1 MRSVFAC
8 SLKLKANTVCDC
20 ILLSAFGLQPSA
32 VLLAACSPNLK
43 PRSYFYNKNMI
54 LSIDTATDQASVT
67 IAENGEVIGT
77 FTNDNQKDHAAWVQ
91 VAIND
96 LLQQKGVSMQQL
108 QAIAITAGPGSYT
121 GLRVGMATAKGLCFA
136 LQIPLITI
144 NTLQVMAYAAIDQL
158 GSDVLNMEPPLCY
171 CPMIDARR
179 MEVFTAVYDDKLEEI
194 ISPKAVILEE
204 LSFKD
209 ELNNR
214 SLVCFGNGS
223 LKWKNVSRY
232 PNVLF
237 IEEKID
243 IAKSLAKLATSLHLK
258 QNFANLAYT
267 EPVYLKEFYTYIKK

>member
-1 MRSVFAC
+1 
-8 SLKLKANTVCDC
+8 
-20 ILLSAFGLQPSA
+20 
-32 VLLAACSPNLK
+32 
-43 PRSYFYNKNMI
+43 MI

-67 IAENGEVIGT
+67 IAENGEMIGT
-77 FTNDNQKDHAAWVQ
+77 LTNDNQKDHAAWIQ
-91 VAIND
+91 VAIHD
-96 LLQQKGVSMQQL
+96 LLRQKGINMQQL

-144 NTLQVMAYAAIDQL
+144 NTLQAMAFAAIDQL
-158 GSDVLNMEPPLCY
+158 GSEVAHMEPPLCY

-179 MEVFTAVYDDKLEEI
+179 MEVFTAVYDELLQEI
-194 ISPKAVILEE
+194 IIPKAMILDE
-204 LSFKD
+204 LSFKE

-214 SLVCFGNGS
+214 SLICFGNGS
-223 LKWKNVSRY
+223 FKWKNVSRY

-237 IEEKID
+237 ISEKID
-243 IAKSLAKLATSLHLK
+243 IAKSLAKLAASLHLK

>member
-1 MRSVFAC
+1 
-8 SLKLKANTVCDC
+8 
-20 ILLSAFGLQPSA
+20 
-32 VLLAACSPNLK
+32 
-43 PRSYFYNKNMI
+43 MI

-77 FTNDNQKDHAAWVQ
+77 LTNDNQKDHAAWVQ
-91 VAIND
+91 VAINN
-96 LLQQKGVSMQQL
+96 LLQQQGVAIEQL

-144 NTLQVMAYAAIDQL
+144 NTLQAMACGAIDQL
-158 GSDVLNMEPPLCY
+158 GSETTEMVLPLYY

-179 MEVFTAVYDDKLEEI
+179 MEVFTAVYDQQLQEI
-194 ISPKAVILEE
+194 ISPKAVILDE
-204 LSFKD
+204 LSFKE

-214 SLVCFGNGS
+214 SLICFGNGS
-223 LKWKNVSRY
+223 FKWKNVSRY

-237 IEEKID
+237 INEKID
-243 IAKSLAKLATSLHLK
+243 IAKPLAKLAASLHLK

>member
-1 MRSVFAC
+1 
-8 SLKLKANTVCDC
+8 
-20 ILLSAFGLQPSA
+20 
-32 VLLAACSPNLK
+32 
-43 PRSYFYNKNMI
+43 MI

-77 FTNDNQKDHAAWVQ
+77 LTNDNQKDHAAWIQ
-91 VAIND
+91 VAINN
-96 LLQQKGVSMQQL
+96 LLQQKGVAMQQL

-144 NTLQVMAYAAIDQL
+144 NTLQVMAYAAINQL
-158 GSDVLNMEPPLCY
+158 GSEASHMAPPLCY

-179 MEVFTAVYDDKLEEI
+179 MEVFTAVYDNQLQEI
-194 ISPKAVILEE
+194 ISPKAMILDE
-204 LSFKD
+204 LSFK
-209 ELNNR
+209 EALNNR

-223 LKWKNVSRY
+223 VKWKNVNRY
-232 PNVLF
+232 PNILF
-237 IEEKID
+237 INEKID
-243 IAKSLAKLATSLHLK
+243 IAKPLAKLAASLHLK